1 MRWRLHAGFIDEG
14 FIDEGCM
21 KASSRWSLHR
31 WRKPSSMKASSI
43 KVSFIGGAFHTK
55 KPYKPNGKPN
65 SGEPSSDRSKPSVM
79 KALPIKPSSRWS
91 LHAAFI
97 DEACMQPSS
106 MKPACSLHRD
116 EAFMQPSWMKA
127 SSSLHP
133 SSSSGG
139 SHVRFR
145 GVAKHQKSIGK
156 TRFCASRFPHSK
168 NLIKPVENED
178 FWAPFSKKGPKMIKN
193 HYHYSVFATRFQNV
207 QKLSNATGIQRFSKC
222 KNALRK
228 PL

>member
-1 MRWRLHAGFIDEG
+1 
-14 FIDEGCM
+14 M
-21 KASSRWSLHR
+21 KES
-31 WRKPSSMKASSI
+31 
-43 KVSFIGGAFHTK
+43 
-55 KPYKPNGKPN
+55 
-65 SGEPSSDRSKPSVM
+65 
-79 KALPIKPSSRWS
+79 S
-91 LHAAFI
+91 LHAAF
-97 DEACMQPSS
+97 MQPSS

-156 TRFCASRFPHSK
+156 TMFCASRFPHSK

-178 FWAPFSKKGPKMIKN
+178 FWAPFSKKDPEMIKK
-193 HYHYSVFATRFQNV
+193 HYDYSVSATRFQNV
-207 QKLSNATGIQRFSKC
+207 QKLSNATGIRRFSKC

-228 PL
+228 TL